1 MEGNKIHSMTT
12 LEQTLRTSHDWAVNR
27 INILNK
33 NLNNA
38 DAEAIRSEFNEWMDP
53 NIEDHDVFS
62 LEYIG
67 DEDNL

>member
-1 MEGNKIHSMTT
+1 MKETKIEIMTT

-38 DAEAIRSEFNEWMDP
+38 DAEAIRSEFNEWMNPD
-53 NIEDHDVFS
+53 IEDHDVFS

>member
-1 MEGNKIHSMTT
+1 MEETKIEIMTT

-38 DAEAIRSEFNEWMDP
+38 DADSIRSEFNEWMNPD
-53 NIEDHDVFS
+53 IEDHDVFS

-67 DEDNL
+67 DEDEN

>member
-1 MEGNKIHSMTT
+1 MEENKIHSMTT

-53 NIEDHDVFS
+53 K
-62 LEYIG
+62 Y
-67 DEDNL
+67 

>member
-1 MEGNKIHSMTT
+1 MEETKIEIMTT

-33 NLNNA
+33 NYNNA
-38 DAEAIRSEFNEWMDP
+38 DAEAIRSEFNEWMNPD
-53 NIEDHDVFS
+53 IEDHDVFS

-67 DEDNL
+67 DEDEN

>member
-1 MEGNKIHSMTT
+1 MEETKIHTMTT

-33 NLNNA
+33 KNNNA
-38 DAEAIRSEFNEWMDP
+38 DAEAIRSEFNEWMNPD
-53 NIEDHDVFS
+53 IDDHDVFS

-67 DEDNL
+67 DQDEN

>member
-1 MEGNKIHSMTT
+1 MKETKIEIMTT

-38 DAEAIRSEFNEWMDP
+38 DAEAIRSEFNEWMNPD
-53 NIEDHDVFS
+53 IEDHDVFS

-67 DEDNL
+67 DEDEN

>member
-12 LEQTLRTSHDWAVNR
+12 LEQTLRTSYDWAVNR

-33 NLNNA
+33 NLNNT

-67 DEDNL
+67 DEDEN

>member
-1 MEGNKIHSMTT
+1 MTT
-12 LEQTLRTSHDWAVNR
+12 LEQTLRTSYDWAVNR

-33 NLNNA
+33 NLNNT

-67 DEDNL
+67 DEDEN

>member
-1 MEGNKIHSMTT
+1 MTT

-33 NLNNA
+33 KNNNA
-38 DAEAIRSEFNEWMDP
+38 DAEAIHSEFNEWMNPD
-53 NIEDHDVFS
+53 IDDHDVFS

-67 DEDNL
+67 DKNENRLT

>member
-1 MEGNKIHSMTT
+1 MEETKIHTMTT

-33 NLNNA
+33 KNNNA
-38 DAEAIRSEFNEWMDP
+38 DAESIRSEFNEWMNPD
-53 NIEDHDVFS
+53 IDDHDVFS

-67 DEDNL
+67 DEDEN